1 MKKLADLLLITDWL
15 NWLNTS
21 VSHTEREEGLRL
33 FKRTLLRVLIA
44 VGLPVGAVATILL
57 TIGGSQ
63 VTGQA
68 PPLVAGTGDTIKAFE
83 PGTGFN
89 VLDYCKMAKTVYIDN
104 SPVARDS
111 PGVKRIAANVK
122 DVDYIE
128 WIDGGNNTAATRFF
142 VNKQGKNDHEL
153 VQVVSA
159 EAVQCMREQR

>member
-1 MKKLADLLLITDWL
+1 MKKMADLLLITDWL

-33 FKRTLLRVLIA
+33 FKRTILRVLIA
-44 VGLPVGAVATILL
+44 VGLPVGAITAIVL

-89 VLDYCKMAKTVYIDN
+89 VLDYCKMAKTVYVDN
-104 SPVARDS
+104 TPVARDS
-111 PGVKRIAANVK
+111 LGVKRIAANVK
-122 DVDYIE
+122 DTDYIE
-128 WIDGGNNTAATRFF
+128 WIDGGNNTAATRYY
-142 VNKQGKNDHEL
+142 VDKQGQNAHEL
-153 VQVVSA
+153 VQVVDA
-159 EAVQCMREQR
+159 AAVQCMRTQK